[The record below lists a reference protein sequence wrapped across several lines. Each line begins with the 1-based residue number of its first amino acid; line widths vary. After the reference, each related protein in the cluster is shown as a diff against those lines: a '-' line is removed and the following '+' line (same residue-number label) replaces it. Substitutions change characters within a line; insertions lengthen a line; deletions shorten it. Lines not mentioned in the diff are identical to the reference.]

1 MKIPTAAL
9 RWVGGPA
16 LTAALALALAVG
28 CTQHAA
34 KVTFVLKNSHT
45 RELSFN
51 MDRGWQP
58 NLFAYTGKPPRARS
72 IILFAS
78 HCTASCEAAE
88 DDRCPHCP
96 QPSRPKDLLA
106 AQKFERVQPGEEIE
120 VPWDGRTFVYQKT
133 KGRRNGKPTRCEC
146 YSVEPAPPATYT
158 VKACGLRLTKSATE
172 RSRLQ
177 CVEGTM
183 TLPSSGHQRI
193 ELDFG
198 DPQPSRSSP

>member
-1 MKIPTAAL
+1 MKIPPALL
-9 RWVGGPA
+9 RWGPA

-28 CTQHAA
+28 CTRQAA
-34 KVTFVLKNSHT
+34 KVTFVMKNSHSQ
-45 RELSFN
+45 ELVFN

-58 NLFAYTGKPPRARS
+58 NLFAYTGKPPRARP

-78 HCTASCEAAE
+78 HCTASCDAAE
-88 DDRCPHCP
+88 ADRCPHCP
-96 QPSRPKDLLA
+96 QPSRPKDVLA
-106 AQKFERVQPGEEIE
+106 AQKFERVQPGEELE
-120 VPWDGRTFVYQKT
+120 VPWDGRIFVYQRT
-133 KGRRNGKPTRCEC
+133 KGRHRGKSRRCDC
-146 YSVEPAPPATYT
+146 YTVEPAPPATYT
-158 VKACGLRLTKSATE
+158 VKACGLRLTRSATE

-198 DPQPSRSSP
+198 DPRPSRPST